1 MLGVKVGFRKLA
13 DPAGNGQKH
22 LGRVLEKY
30 ALPVFTEVV
39 LVRKHPQSATKH
51 LFVSGGVAS
60 SLGKGL
66 TASSLGQLLTA
77 RGLHVTMQK
86 LDPYLN
92 VDPGTMNPFQHG
104 EVFVTEDGA
113 ETDLDVGHYER
124 FLDRDL
130 SGSANVTTGQV
141 YSTVIAKERRG
152 EYLGDTVQVIPHITD
167 EIKQRIMAM
176 AQPDGGDNRP
186 DVVITEIGGTV
197 GDIESQPFLEA
208 ARQVR
213 HDLGRENVFFLH
225 VSLVPHLAPSGELK
239 TKPTQHSVA
248 ALRSIGITPDA
259 LILRCDRDVPESLKN
274 KIALMCDVDIDGVI
288 STPDAPSIYDI
299 PKVLHREELDAFVVR
314 RLNLPFRDVDW
325 TEWDDLLRRVHEP
338 HGTVRIALVGKYVDF
353 SDAYLS
359 VSEALHAGGFKH
371 YAKVEVVWVA
381 SDDCETATGAA
392 AVLADVHGVLIPG
405 GFGIRGIEGKI
416 GAIRYA
422 RARGLPVLGLCLG
435 LQCIVIEATRSVGLV
450 QANSAEFEPA
460 TPDPVISTMADQKEI
475 VAGEADFGGTMRLG
489 AYPAVLQPASIVAQ
503 AYGTTQ
509 VSERH
514 RHRYE
519 VNNAYR
525 DWIAESGLR
534 ISGTSPD
541 GYLVEFVEYPANMHP
556 FVVGTQAHPELKS
569 RPTRPH
575 PLFVAFVGAAIDYKS
590 AELLPVEIP
599 AVPEI
604 SEHLP
609 NSSNQ
614 HRDGVERSFPAPA
627 ARG

>member
-1 MLGVKVGFRKLA
+1 LLDLR
-13 DPAGNGQKH
+13 
-22 LGRVLEKY
+22 R
-30 ALPVFTEVV
+30 
-39 LVRKHPQSATKH
+39 HPQSITKH
-51 LFVSGGVAS
+51 LFVSGGVVS

-77 RGLHVTMQK
+77 RGLQVTMQK

-130 SGSANVTTGQV
+130 PGSANVTTGQI

-167 EIKQRIMAM
+167 EIKSRIMAM
-176 AQPDGGDNRP
+176 AAADADGNRP

-225 VSLVPHLAPSGELK
+225 VSLVPYLAPSGELK

-259 LILRCDRDVPESLKN
+259 LILRCAQDVPEPLKN

-288 STPDAPSIYDI
+288 STPDARSIYDI

-338 HGTVRIALVGKYVDF
+338 KETVRIALVGKYIEL

-359 VSEALHAGGFKH
+359 VTEALRAGGFKH
-371 YAKVEVVWVA
+371 RAKVEMRWVP
-381 SDDCETATGAA
+381 SDDCGTTSGAA
-392 AVLADVHGVLIPG
+392 AVLDDVHGVLIPG

-435 LQCIVIEATRSVGLV
+435 LQCIVIEAARSVGLTE
-450 QANSAEFEPA
+450 ANSAEFEPD
-460 TPDPVISTMADQKEI
+460 TPDPVISTMADQQDI
-475 VAGEADFGGTMRLG
+475 VAGAADLGGTMRLG
-489 AYPAVLQPASIVAQ
+489 AYPAVLQEGSIVAQ
-503 AYGTTQ
+503 AYQATE

-519 VNNAYR
+519 VNNSYR
-525 DWIAESGLR
+525 EKIAESGLR
-534 ISGTSPD
+534 FSGTSPD
-541 GYLVEFVEYPANMHP
+541 GHLVEFVEYPPDVHP

-575 PLFVAFVGAAIDYKS
+575 PLFAAFVGAAMDFK
-590 AELLPVEIP
+590 AVERLPVEIP
-599 AVPEI
+599 ESRANGNEVRSGPDSYAAQPLPE
-604 SEHLP
+604 
-609 NSSNQ
+609 
-614 HRDGVERSFPAPA
+614 PA
-627 ARG
+627 AHG